1 MNICISITKSLC
13 CMPETNTTLLIS
25 YTPNIKKKKIFFFFF
40 LQAVHQSS
48 IHMQLPLKRPT
59 SEESLMGDALSG
71 PFNKPLI
78 LSWRTRRE
86 NGSQIANKERNLLK
100 CHVQEIITPCSALQ
114 CVCVCVCVCVCM
126 HMRKCVDLPVSLP
139 IVVSRIKFKTAQTSE
154 AG

>member
-1 MNICISITKSLC
+1 MARESVLHSNLFL
-13 CMPETNTTLLIS
+13 TLEFQVHFSFQKRVLLQ
-25 YTPNIKKKKIFFFFF
+25 KKTIF

-48 IHMQLPLKRPT
+48 ILLRLPPKRPA

-78 LSWRTRRE
+78 LSQRTRRE
-86 NGSQIANKERNLLK
+86 NSSHIASRERNLLK
-100 CHVQEIITPCSALQ
+100 CHVQERITPCFPQQ
-114 CVCVCVCVCVCM
+114 CVCVCVCVCVCI
-126 HMRKCVDLPVSLP
+126 HTHKCVDLPVSLP